1 MSDPEQ
7 ASQLP
12 LFVTI
17 ADAALLTST
26 SESTIR
32 RMIRKEIL
40 DVSYF
45 IEGPRIRVE
54 DLLKPRSKPVRG

>member
-1 MSDPEQ
+1 MSNPEQ

-17 ADAALLTST
+17 AQAAQLTST

-32 RMIRKEIL
+32 RMIGKEIL
-40 DVSYF
+40 VATYF

-54 DLLKPRSKPVRG
+54 DLLKPRPKPVRG

>member
-1 MSDPEQ
+1 MPHPEQ

-32 RMIRKEIL
+32 RMIKKEIL

>member
-1 MSDPEQ
+1 MSNPEQ

-32 RMIRKEIL
+32 RMIKKEIL

-54 DLLKPRSKPVRG
+54 DLLKPRSRPVRG